1 MNMISVVIIGFILL
15 EATNVMALYFFPGS
29 KFANS
34 VGVFKA
40 WEKSKQDPEIHA
52 FVKYMVNWVAGT
64 KLIFLLLLVVILF
77 TADDRGLFYT
87 GVALVISISSF
98 FWRLFPLN
106 RKMDRDGQID
116 PKNYSAILGLMIS
129 VFVMVF
135 LAALLVSGGG

>member
-52 FVKYMVNWVAGT
+52 FVKYMVNWIAGT

-77 TADDRGLFYT
+77 TADVQGLFYT
-87 GVALVISISSF
+87 GAALVISISSF
-98 FWRLFPLN
+98 FWRLFPLI

-116 PKNYSAILGLMIS
+116 PKNYSTILGLMIS
-129 VFVMVF
+129 VFMMIF
-135 LAALLVSGGG
+135 LIALLASGGG

>member
-98 FWRLFPLN
+98 FWRLFPMI
-106 RKMDRDGQID
+106 RKMDHDDQID
-116 PKNYSAILGLMIS
+116 PKNYSTILGLMIS
-129 VFVMVF
+129 VFVMIF
-135 LAALLVSGGG
+135 LIALLASGGG